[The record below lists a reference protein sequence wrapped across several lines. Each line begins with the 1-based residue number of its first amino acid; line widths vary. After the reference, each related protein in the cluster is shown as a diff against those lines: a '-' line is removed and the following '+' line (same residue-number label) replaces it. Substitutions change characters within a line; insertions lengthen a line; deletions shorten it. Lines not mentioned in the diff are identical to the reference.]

1 MDDQKPYDVDAHEM
15 HEYVVG
21 MFRAFM
27 ESKKFREMLNEHFVV
42 RHWVVDDKLIRI
54 EVIEKDLRPKYLN

>member
-1 MDDQKPYDVDAHEM
+1 VDDQTPYDVDAHEM
-15 HEYVVG
+15 QEYVVG

-27 ESKKFREMLNEHFVV
+27 ESKKFREILNDHFVV